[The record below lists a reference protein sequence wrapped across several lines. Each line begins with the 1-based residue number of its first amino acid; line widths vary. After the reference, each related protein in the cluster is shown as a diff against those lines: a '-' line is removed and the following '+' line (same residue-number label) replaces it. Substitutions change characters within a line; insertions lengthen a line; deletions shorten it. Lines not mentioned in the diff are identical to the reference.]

1 MALTRGAVGL
11 LKVFLVLL
19 FLATVVGQTLS
30 LPGQL
35 SSLAEA
41 DAPAVARLQW
51 PLTVA
56 AVLGMLCFQVV
67 IVCTWRLLGMVRT
80 DRIFSRDAFA
90 WVDGIVWALAA
101 AWLVLAAAAAALT
114 VTIYVTPEIRDPGIP
129 MMLGGMVLVA
139 SVVVLLVV
147 VLRALLHSATALR
160 DDMDAVI

>member
-1 MALTRGAVGL
+1 MMLTRGAVGL
-11 LKVFLVLL
+11 LRVLLVLL

-30 LPGQL
+30 IPGEL
-35 SSLAEA
+35 SSLAQA
-41 DAPAVARLQW
+41 DAPAIARLRW

-56 AVLGMLCFQVV
+56 AVVGMVCVQVV

-90 WVDGIVWALAA
+90 WVDAILWALAV
-101 AWLVLAAAAAALT
+101 AWLLLAAGAGAL
-114 VTIYVTPEIRDPGIP
+114 VLTIYVTPEIRDPGIP

-139 SVVVLLVV
+139 TVVVLLMVV
-147 VLRALLHSATALR
+147 MRALLRSATALR